1 MNISTLNK
9 AVSTVLSAD
18 TRAKNAGNGLLV
30 ALAEC
35 MTENTLES
43 LTSVRI
49 ELYRSKDWK
58 VKGISSFGVE
68 PAPKT
73 IQVYFSTFTQAIKL
87 DLDLASFTEIHA
99 LKEAI
104 KEAKKAS
111 APAVATESEAAEP
124 AEPAESQGE
133 GTAAFTENEAVDDGE
148 GGLYNVGLPEG
159 RLVVEALPEWFNDM
173 AHLLLAM
180 NPAEQERIEKA
191 ISDSIKTECIVLGLE
206 RKKKLVAHK
215 PATTGVAVTH

>member
-1 MNISTLNK
+1 MNISNLNK
-9 AVSTVLSAD
+9 AVTTVLSAD
-18 TRAKNAGNGLLV
+18 TRAKNAGNALLV

-43 LTSVRI
+43 LQSVKV

-58 VKGISSFGVE
+58 VKGQKFGTE
-68 PAPKT
+68 AAPKT

-87 DLDLASFTEIHA
+87 DLDLSAFTEIHG

-104 KEAKKAS
+104 KEAKKAGT
-111 APAVATESEAAEP
+111 PDVASETEAS
-124 AEPAESQGE
+124 EPAESHDPVE
-133 GTAAFTENEAVDDGE
+133 SYTSAPDPVDDGE

-173 AHLLLAM
+173 AKLLLAM
-180 NPAEQERIEKA
+180 NPAEQDRIQGAIQDSMKA
-191 ISDSIKTECIVLGLE
+191 ECIVLGLE
-206 RKKKLVAHK
+206 RQKKMARVA
-215 PATTGVAVTH
+215 